1 MTAGRGML
9 RGHRFVDSGDDERCR
24 TALPDLWRISR
35 MRPEA
40 ARPRLWLNRTAAT
53 ASAHAAA

>member
-1 MTAGRGML
+1 
-9 RGHRFVDSGDDERCR
+9 
-24 TALPDLWRISR
+24 LPDLWRISR

-53 ASAHAAA
+53 ASAHTLA